1 MSATW
6 EGAWHYD
13 PCSQAWVDMLWLRAA
28 LSQSQEHN
36 TVAREGGSKQ

>member
-1 MSATW
+1 MSAT
-6 EGAWHYD
+6 WHYD
-13 PCSQAWVDMLWLRAA
+13 PCAQAWIDMLWLRAA